1 VNFKHIGCDIDYD
14 LETETINGKRFYK
27 TPEGLLYPSVTTIT
41 SQHGKDKI
49 IEWRRRVGEE
59 EANRISTKASNRGTK
74 VHKICENYLNN
85 EEDYA
90 RTNPAHIHKTM
101 PDSIAMFKS
110 LQPLL
115 DEHVNNIH
123 ALEIPLYSHHLKVA
137 GRVDCIA
144 EYDGKLSIIDFK
156 TSGRLK
162 EESWI
167 KGYFMQ
173 CSAYAVMYEERTGIP
188 VSQIVIMIAVESEHP
203 QVFIKKRNDYIKDF
217 ISYREVYDEINNII
231 AV

>member
-1 VNFKHIGCDIDYD
+1 VKFKHIGCDIDYD

-49 IEWRRRVGEE
+49 LEWRKRVGEE

-85 EEDYA
+85 EDDYA
-90 RTNPAHIHKTM
+90 RKTM
-101 PDSIAMFKS
+101 PDSVVMFKS
-110 LQPLL
+110 IQPLL

-123 ALEIPLYSHHLKVA
+123 ALEVPLYSHHLKVA

-144 EYDGKLSIIDFK
+144 EYDGRLSVIDFK
-156 TSGRLK
+156 TSSKLK

-188 VSQIVIMIAVESEHP
+188 VSQIVIMIAVDSEYP

-217 ISYREVYDEINNII
+217 ISYREAYD
-231 AV
+231 AVLID

>member
-1 VNFKHIGCDIDYD
+1 MNFKHVGCDIDYD

-49 IEWRRRVGEE
+49 LEWRRRVGEE

-101 PDSIAMFKS
+101 PDTIAMFKS

-156 TSGRLK
+156 TSSKLK

-188 VSQIVIMIAVESEHP
+188 VSQIVIMIAVDSEYP

-217 ISYREVYDEINNII
+217 ISYREAYD
-231 AV
+231 AVLID

>member
-1 VNFKHIGCDIDYD
+1 MKFKHIGCDIDYD

-41 SQHGKDKI
+41 GQHGKDKI
-49 IEWRRRVGEE
+49 LEWRRRVGEE

-156 TSGRLK
+156 TSGKLK

-217 ISYREVYDEINNII
+217 ISYREAYD
-231 AV
+231 AVLID

>member
-1 VNFKHIGCDIDYD
+1 MKFKHVGCDIDYD

-49 IEWRRRVGEE
+49 LEWRRRVGEE

-101 PDSIAMFKS
+101 PDTIAMFKS

-123 ALEIPLYSHHLKVA
+123 ALEIPLYSHHLRVA

-156 TSGRLK
+156 TSGKLT

-188 VSQIVIMIAVESEHP
+188 VSQIVIMIAVDSEHP

-217 ISYREVYDEINNII
+217 ISYREAYD
-231 AV
+231 AVLID

>member
-1 VNFKHIGCDIDYD
+1 MKFKHIGCDIDYD

-49 IEWRRRVGEE
+49 LEWRKRVGEE

-101 PDSIAMFKS
+101 PDTIAMFKS

-156 TSGRLK
+156 TSGKLK

-188 VSQIVIMIAVESEHP
+188 VSQIVIMIAVDSEYP

-217 ISYREVYDEINNII
+217 ISYREAYD
-231 AV
+231 AVLID

>member
-1 VNFKHIGCDIDYD
+1 MKFKHIGCDIDYD

-41 SQHGKDKI
+41 GQHGKDKI
-49 IEWRRRVGEE
+49 LEWRRRVGEE

-101 PDSIAMFKS
+101 PDTIAMFKS

-156 TSGRLK
+156 TSNKLK
-162 EESWI
+162 DESWI

-188 VSQIVIMIAVESEHP
+188 VSQIVIMIAVDSEHP

-217 ISYREVYDEINNII
+217 ISYREAYD
-231 AV
+231 AVLID

>member
-49 IEWRRRVGEE
+49 IEWRKRVGEE

>member
-1 VNFKHIGCDIDYD
+1 MKFKHIGCDIDYD

-41 SQHGKDKI
+41 GQHGKDKI
-49 IEWRRRVGEE
+49 LEWRRRVGEE

-156 TSGRLK
+156 TSSRLK

>member
-1 VNFKHIGCDIDYD
+1 MKFKHIGCDIDYD

-49 IEWRRRVGEE
+49 IEWRKRVGEE

-90 RTNPAHIHKTM
+90 RTNPAHINKTM
-101 PDSIAMFKS
+101 PDTIAMFKS

-156 TSGRLK
+156 TSGKLK

-188 VSQIVIMIAVESEHP
+188 VSQIVIMIAVDSEYP

-217 ISYREVYDEINNII
+217 ISYREAYD
-231 AV
+231 AVLID

>member
-1 VNFKHIGCDIDYD
+1 VKFKHVGCDIDYD

-49 IEWRRRVGEE
+49 IEWRKRVGEE

-101 PDSIAMFKS
+101 PDTIAMFKS

-156 TSGRLK
+156 TSNKLK
-162 EESWI
+162 DESWI

-217 ISYREVYDEINNII
+217 ISYREAYD
-231 AV
+231 AVLID

>member
-1 VNFKHIGCDIDYD
+1 MFKTIYDYTDFAQDETKADGSRVYVNASGV
-14 LETETINGKRFYK
+14 G
-27 TPEGLLYPSVTTIT
+27 YPSATTVLSILN
-41 SQHGKDKI
+41 KDSINK
-49 IEWRRRVGEE
+49 WRERVGEE
-59 EANRISTKASNRGTK
+59 EANRISTRASNRGTK

-101 PDSIAMFKS
+101 PDTIAMFKS

-123 ALEIPLYSHHLKVA
+123 ALEIPLYSHYLKVA

-156 TSGRLK
+156 TSSKLK

-188 VSQIVIMIAVESEHP
+188 VSQIVIMIAVDSEHP

-217 ISYREVYDEINNII
+217 ISYREAYD
-231 AV
+231 AVLID

>member
-1 VNFKHIGCDIDYD
+1 MNFKHVGCDIDYD
-14 LETETINGKRFYK
+14 LETETVNGKRFYK

-49 IEWRRRVGEE
+49 IEWRNRVGEE
-59 EANRISTKASNRGTK
+59 EANRISTKASSRGTR

-85 EEDYA
+85 EEDFA
-90 RTNPAHIHKTM
+90 RKTM

-110 LQPLL
+110 IQPLL

-156 TSGRLK
+156 TSNRLK

-173 CSAYAVMYEERTGIP
+173 CSAYAVMYEERTKIP
-188 VSQIVIMIAVESEHP
+188 VSQIVIMIAVDSEYP
-203 QVFIKKRNDYIKDF
+203 QVFIKKRNEYIKDF
-217 ISYREVYDEINNII
+217 ISYREAYDT
-231 AV
+231 VFLD

>member
-1 VNFKHIGCDIDYD
+1 
-14 LETETINGKRFYK
+14 LETETVNGKRFYR

-49 IEWRRRVGEE
+49 LEWRKRVGEE
-59 EANRISTKASNRGTK
+59 EANRISTKASSRGTR

-90 RTNPAHIHKTM
+90 RKTM
-101 PDSIAMFKS
+101 PDSVAMFKS
-110 LQPLL
+110 IQPLL

-123 ALEIPLYSHHLKVA
+123 ALEIPLYSHHLRVA

-156 TSGRLK
+156 TSSKLK

-188 VSQIVIMIAVESEHP
+188 VSQLVIMIAVDSEHP

-217 ISYREVYDEINNII
+217 ISYREAYDGVLNE
-231 AV
+231 

>member
-1 VNFKHIGCDIDYD
+1 MKFKHIGCDIDYD

-49 IEWRRRVGEE
+49 IEWRKRVGEE
-59 EANRISTKASNRGTK
+59 EANRISTRASNRGTK

-156 TSGRLK
+156 TSGKLK

-188 VSQIVIMIAVESEHP
+188 VSQIVIMIAVDSEYP

-217 ISYREVYDEINNII
+217 ISYREAYD
-231 AV
+231 AVLID

>member
-1 VNFKHIGCDIDYD
+1 MNFKHVGCDIDYD

-49 IEWRRRVGEE
+49 IEWRKRVGEE
-59 EANRISTKASNRGTK
+59 EANRISTRASNRGTK

-101 PDSIAMFKS
+101 PDTIAMFKS

-156 TSGRLK
+156 TSGKLK

-188 VSQIVIMIAVESEHP
+188 VSQIVIMIAVDSEHP

-217 ISYREVYDEINNII
+217 ISYREAYD
-231 AV
+231 AVLID

>member
-1 VNFKHIGCDIDYD
+1 MNFKHVGCDIDYD

-49 IEWRRRVGEE
+49 LEWRRRVGEE

-101 PDSIAMFKS
+101 PDTIAMFKS

-156 TSGRLK
+156 TSGKLK

-188 VSQIVIMIAVESEHP
+188 VSQIVIMIAVDSEHP

-217 ISYREVYDEINNII
+217 ISYREAYD
-231 AV
+231 AVLID

>member
-1 VNFKHIGCDIDYD
+1 MKFKHIGCDIDYD

-49 IEWRRRVGEE
+49 LEWRKRVGEE
-59 EANRISTKASNRGTK
+59 EANRISTRASNRGTK

-156 TSGRLK
+156 TSGKLK

-188 VSQIVIMIAVESEHP
+188 VSQIVIMIAVDSEYP

-217 ISYREVYDEINNII
+217 ISYREAYD
-231 AV
+231 AVLID

>member
-1 VNFKHIGCDIDYD
+1 MKFKHIGCDIDYD

-41 SQHGKDKI
+41 GQHGKDKI
-49 IEWRRRVGEE
+49 LEWRRRVGEE

-188 VSQIVIMIAVESEHP
+188 VSQIVIMIAVDSEHP

-217 ISYREVYDEINNII
+217 ISYREAYD
-231 AV
+231 AVLID

>member
-1 VNFKHIGCDIDYD
+1 VKFKHIGCDIDYD

-188 VSQIVIMIAVESEHP
+188 VSQIVIMIAVDSEHP

-217 ISYREVYDEINNII
+217 ISYREAYD
-231 AV
+231 AVLID

>member
-1 VNFKHIGCDIDYD
+1 VKFKHIGCDIDYD

-123 ALEIPLYSHHLKVA
+123 ALEIPLYSHHLRVA

-156 TSGRLK
+156 TSGKLK

-188 VSQIVIMIAVESEHP
+188 VSQIVIMIAVDSEYP

-217 ISYREVYDEINNII
+217 ISYREAYD
-231 AV
+231 AVLID

>member
-1 VNFKHIGCDIDYD
+1 MKFKHVGCDIDYD

-49 IEWRRRVGEE
+49 LEWRKRVGEE
-59 EANRISTKASNRGTK
+59 EANRISTRASNRGTK

-101 PDSIAMFKS
+101 PDTIAMFKS

-156 TSGRLK
+156 TSSKLK

-188 VSQIVIMIAVESEHP
+188 VSQIVIMIAVDSEHP

-217 ISYREVYDEINNII
+217 ISYREAYD
-231 AV
+231 AVLID

>member
-1 VNFKHIGCDIDYD
+1 MNFKHVGCDIDYD

-27 TPEGLLYPSVTTIT
+27 TPEGDLYPSVTTIT

-49 IEWRRRVGEE
+49 IEWRKRVGEE
-59 EANRISTKASNRGTK
+59 EANRISTKASSRGTR

-85 EEDYA
+85 EEDFA
-90 RTNPAHIHKTM
+90 RKTM
-101 PDSIAMFKS
+101 PDSVAMFKS

-123 ALEIPLYSHHLKVA
+123 ALEIPLYSHHLRVA

-156 TSGRLK
+156 TSSKLK

-188 VSQIVIMIAVESEHP
+188 VSQIVIMIAVDSEYP

-217 ISYREVYDEINNII
+217 ISYREAYD
-231 AV
+231 AVLID